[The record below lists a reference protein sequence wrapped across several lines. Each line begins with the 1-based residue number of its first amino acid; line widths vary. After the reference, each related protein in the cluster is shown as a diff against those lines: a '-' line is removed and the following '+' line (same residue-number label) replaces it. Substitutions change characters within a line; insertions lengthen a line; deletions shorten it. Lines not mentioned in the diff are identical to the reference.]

1 MFSLF
6 SGGAGG
12 GVAMAKRLQFSS
24 WLLVVFLLPTAL
36 AGVRAARRPEKLSPA
51 FHKNRLEELY
61 RRCPDGLILLRG
73 EVDWYRKREM
83 RAFDSSYADFNFKQ
97 ERNLY
102 YLTGIEVPNS
112 FVLIDPGKKEV
123 RLYSDWK
130 GSRELEEVRK
140 LDYVSGPYPP
150 QAFLHDV
157 LLRSKDYAA
166 LYTLYVPFLEAGN
179 LYGKT
184 GALTGVFPPGLG
196 EPLSEETQFARRL
209 AEAFPSH
216 PIRSLWPQLLEMQK
230 IKQEEEIRLLR
241 RANEIAAH
249 GVVEAI
255 RAIRPGL
262 YDHDVNAVMQ
272 YVFTREGS
280 VNPTFALNVMSG
292 PNMFLDLLPLWSDY
306 DHLDRQM
313 KLGEGVFLDVGVE
326 VNYYVSDIGRTAPVS
341 GKFTEEQRKLYEAYL
356 PCFLQAEQSIHPGVT
371 QHDLVKISVN
381 CARERLPSLKE
392 EYLRKAVQDFIAEL
406 ESHKTL
412 GHYQDMNVLGA
423 GADNDEPLRPGMVF
437 AIEPILYSKEK
448 NFAAFVEDV
457 ILVTSDGYEV
467 LSKGMP
473 YTVDEIEKLMS
484 QKSIIDAS
492 EERH

>member
-1 MFSLF
+1 MTKSMRPVLF
-6 SGGAGG
+6 
-12 GVAMAKRLQFSS
+12 M
-24 WLLVVFLLPTAL
+24 LLGIFFASVLVN
-36 AGVRAARRPEKLSPA
+36 VRAAKRPEKLSPA

-73 EVDWYRKREM
+73 EVDWYRKREI

-123 RLYSDWK
+123 RLYTDWK
-130 GSRELEEVRK
+130 GTRELEEVRK
-140 LDYVSGPYPP
+140 LEYVTGPYPAE
-150 QAFLHDV
+150 AFLHDV
-157 LLRSKDYAA
+157 LLRSRDYAS
-166 LYTLYVPFLEAGN
+166 LYTLYIPFLEAGS

-184 GALTGVFPPGLG
+184 GALAGVFPPGLG

-209 AEAFPSH
+209 AETFPSH
-216 PIRSLWPQLLEMQK
+216 RIKSVHPQLLEMQR
-230 IKQEEEIRLLR
+230 IKQEEELRLLR

-249 GVVEAI
+249 GVVEAM

-262 YDHDVNAVMQ
+262 YDHDISAVMQ

-280 VNPTFALNVMSG
+280 VSPTFALNVMSG

-313 KLGEGVFLDVGVE
+313 KSGEGVFLDVGVE

-341 GKFTEEQRKLYEAYL
+341 GKFSAAQKRLYEVYL
-356 PCFLQAEQSIHPGVT
+356 PCFLKAEQSIRPGIT
-371 QHDLVKISVN
+371 QHDLVKICAS
-381 CARERLPSLKE
+381 CARERLSSLKE
-392 EYLRKAVQDFIAEL
+392 DYLRKAVQVFIAEV
-406 ESHKTL
+406 ESHSTL

-423 GADNDEPLRPGMVF
+423 GAENDQPLQTGMVF
-437 AIEPILYSKEK
+437 AIEPILYSKEL

-473 YTVDEIEKLMS
+473 YTVDEIEKLMA
-484 QKSIIDAS
+484 QKSIIEAS
-492 EERH
+492 EERR